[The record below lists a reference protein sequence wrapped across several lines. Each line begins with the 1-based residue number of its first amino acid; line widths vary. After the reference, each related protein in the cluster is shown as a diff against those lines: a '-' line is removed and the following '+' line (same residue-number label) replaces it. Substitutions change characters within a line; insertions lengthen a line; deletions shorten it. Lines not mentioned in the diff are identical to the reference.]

1 MKSLWIFTSIF
12 IVAFAALLGI
22 WRFGGVPF
30 VSDVPAAATKL
41 VASLLIVTLF
51 TERSLAAINAAV
63 FGGKQKLYESKIRD
77 LDIGLELGTLQ
88 PVNAQADAKIYRT
101 NLAVLAGQEEKVRIA
116 IGFAFAVLISAA
128 GVRTLS
134 ALVMIDGLED
144 GTQKNLAHMVDI
156 LLTAGLI
163 AGGGNGLAE
172 LLQLMKQG
180 LKPPSKLL

>member
-12 IVAFAALLGI
+12 IVAFATLLGI
-22 WRFGGVPF
+22 WHFGAVPF

-63 FGGKQKLYESKIRD
+63 FGGKQKLYESEIRD

-88 PVNAQADAKIYRT
+88 RANAQADAKKYRT
-101 NLAVLAGQEEKVRIA
+101 KLAELAGQEETVRIA
-116 IGFAFAVLISAA
+116 VGFAFAVLISAA

-134 ALVMIDGLED
+134 AIVMID
-144 GTQKNLAHMVDI
+144 A
-156 LLTAGLI
+156 
-163 AGGGNGLAE
+163 LAE
-172 LLQLMKQG
+172 WHPEEPRTHG
-180 LKPPSKLL
+180 